1 MPKGLPRFMCALG
14 LGLAFAAPDALAH
27 KIRCFARAEGG
38 RVVGRAY
45 ATGGGTIKD
54 RPVEVYG
61 PGGRLLHRTRTDEKG
76 EFAFVP
82 PARVDLRIVVKAGPG
97 HEAEYTV
104 RAVDL
109 PPGPVASPAQ
119 ETAPGARDLG
129 AIRALVGQAVDE
141 KIQPLREDLDRIRL
155 RDVIGG
161 LGYILGLTGIA
172 FYLSARAK
180 LARAGADRRER
191 AAT

>member
-1 MPKGLPRFMCALG
+1 MPKGLLRFACALG

-27 KIRCFARAEGG
+27 KIRCFARVEGD

-45 ATGGGTIKD
+45 ATGGGAIKD

-61 PGGRLLHRTRTDEKG
+61 AGGRLLHRTRTDEKG
-76 EFAFVP
+76 KFAFVP
-82 PARVDLRIVVKAGPG
+82 PAREDLRIVVKAGPG

-104 RAVDL
+104 CGADL
-109 PPGPVASPAQ
+109 PPEPVASPAQ

-161 LGYILGLTGIA
+161 LGYILGLTGLA
-172 FYLSARAK
+172 FYLSARAR